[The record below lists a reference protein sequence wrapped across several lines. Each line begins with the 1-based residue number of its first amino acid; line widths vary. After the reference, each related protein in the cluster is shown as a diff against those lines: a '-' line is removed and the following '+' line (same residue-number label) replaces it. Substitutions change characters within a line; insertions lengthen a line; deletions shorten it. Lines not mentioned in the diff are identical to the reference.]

1 MPPGALQRVSDDVKE
16 NWERRRE
23 GRAWERMGKGG
34 GRGGRLI
41 LLAAYT
47 SAAYS
52 NSELKNIDSS
62 NHQSGSIRA

>member
-1 MPPGALQRVSDDVKE
+1 MMLRKIGRGE
-16 NWERRRE
+16 GRGGRGRGWERS
-23 GRAWERMGKGG
+23 G